1 MPILPHFSRRRLCL
15 VGFLIVTAAF
25 GAALLVGAPGAGDA
39 ARGKYD
45 RIQEGMTKD
54 EVETILKGWQPWLQI
69 RSSWRSTD
77 VWIDASTGARIT
89 LQYDDERLTRKQFE
103 EGDQSFRAR
112 VARLKARLADKLPHV
127 P

>member
-1 MPILPHFSRRRLCL
+1 
-15 VGFLIVTAAF
+15 
-25 GAALLVGAPGAGDA
+25 
-39 ARGKYD
+39 
-45 RIQEGMTKD
+45 
-54 EVETILKGWQPWLQI
+54 
-69 RSSWRSTD
+69 

-89 LQYDDERLTRKQFE
+89 VQYDDERLTRKQFE